1 MRMIYQPAAEALKK
15 RLELVLSEEALALYG
30 EGTKAPKVSDHLA
43 KGRPPF
49 HVWLNPLPRYTNA
62 EPGATMR
69 EARQEFAFEVYM
81 FATHSDFQTA
91 LDSVNRWANSA
102 IQGIAADATLGDSV
116 DGAVAR
122 ITDSGFDYTSDKKN
136 VVALQIEVT
145 CSLYS
150 LCPQEMKELVRNAG
164 A

>member
-1 MRMIYQPAAEALKK
+1 MLYQPAADALLK
-15 RLELVLSEEALALYG
+15 RLELVLSENALALYG
-30 EGTKAPKVSDHLA
+30 DEVKAPKVSDHLA

-81 FATHSDFQTA
+81 FATHSDFRTA
-91 LDSVNRWANSA
+91 LDSVNRWADSA
-102 IQGIAADATLGDSV
+102 IQGIAADATLCDSV
-116 DGAVAR
+116 DGAFAR
-122 ITDSGFDYTSDKKN
+122 ITDSGFDYTPERKH
-136 VVALQIEVT
+136 VVALQMEVT

>member
-1 MRMIYQPAAEALKK
+1 MRMLYQPAAEALLK
-15 RLELVLSEEALALYG
+15 RLELVLSEDALSLYG

-43 KGRPPF
+43 KSRPPF
-49 HVWLNPLPRYTNA
+49 HVWLNPLPRYTNP

-81 FATHSDFQTA
+81 FATHSDFHTA

-102 IQGIAADATLGDSV
+102 IQGVAADATLGNSV
-116 DGAVAR
+116 DGASAR
-122 ITDSGFDYTSDKKN
+122 ITDSGFDYTPDKKH

>member
-1 MRMIYQPAAEALKK
+1 MLYQPAADALLK
-15 RLELVLSEEALALYG
+15 RLELVLSEHALALYG
-30 EGTKAPKVSDHLA
+30 DEVKAPKVSDHLA

-81 FATHSDFQTA
+81 FATHSDFRTA
-91 LDSVNRWANSA
+91 LDSVNRWVDSA
-102 IQGIAADATLGDSV
+102 IQGIAADATLWNSV
-116 DGAVAR
+116 DGAFAR
-122 ITDSGFDYTSDKKN
+122 ITDSGFDYTPERKH
-136 VVALQIEVT
+136 VVALQMEVT